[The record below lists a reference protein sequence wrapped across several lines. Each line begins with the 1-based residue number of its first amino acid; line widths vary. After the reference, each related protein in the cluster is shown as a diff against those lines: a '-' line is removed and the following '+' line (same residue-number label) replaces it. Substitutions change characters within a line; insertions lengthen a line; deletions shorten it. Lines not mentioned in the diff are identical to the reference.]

1 MKFAVMGAGAVGCY
15 YGGMLA
21 RADHEVTLIARPSH
35 VAAIQA
41 HGLRL
46 QALTFDEQ
54 VPVHATTSPEGVA
67 GADVVLF
74 CVKSTDTETAGA
86 AIRPH
91 LAPHALVLSLQNGVD
106 NAPRLAEVIGR
117 PVTPAVVYVA
127 AGMAGP
133 GHVQHHGRG
142 ELVISPCPQAPA
154 LVAAC
159 GQAGIG
165 VTVSDQVLGDLWLK
179 LVINCAYNALSAL
192 TRQPYAQL
200 VQNPGIWEVMRD
212 IERECLAV
220 AAADGVRLPSE
231 TWPAIEAISRTMATQ
246 LSSNARDLMPDK
258 PTEIDHLNGYV
269 LRRAAVHGLQ
279 VPANRLLHTL
289 VRALEGKTSAP
300 ATAATP

>member
-21 RADHEVTLIARPSH
+21 RAGHEVTLIARPSH

-46 QALTFDEQ
+46 QAQTFDEQ
-54 VPVHATTSPEGVA
+54 VPVRATTSPDGVA

-74 CVKSTDTETAGA
+74 CVKSTDTEAAGA
-86 AIRPH
+86 AIAPH
-91 LAPHALVLSLQNGVD
+91 LAPNALVLSLQNGVD

-142 ELVISPCPQAPA
+142 ELVISPCPQAPT

-159 GQAGIG
+159 AQASVG
-165 VTVSDQVLGDLWLK
+165 VTVSDQVLGELWFK

-192 TRQPYAQL
+192 TRQPYAVL
-200 VQNPGIWEVMRD
+200 VQHPGMWDVMRD

-220 AAADGVRLPSE
+220 AAADGVPLPSD

-246 LSSNARDLMPDK
+246 VSSTARDLMQGK
-258 PTEIDHLNGYV
+258 HTEIDHLNGYV

-289 VRALEGKTSAP
+289 VKAQEGAGAAP
-300 ATAATP
+300 TATTP

>member
-21 RADHEVTLIARPSH
+21 RAGHEVTLIARPSH

-46 QALTFDEQ
+46 QAQTFDEQ
-54 VPVHATTSPEGVA
+54 VPVRATTSPDGVA

-74 CVKSTDTETAGA
+74 CVKSTDTEAAGA
-86 AIRPH
+86 AIAPH
-91 LAPHALVLSLQNGVD
+91 LAPNALVLSLQNGVD

-142 ELVISPCPQAPA
+142 ELVISPCPQAPT

-159 GQAGIG
+159 AQASVG
-165 VTVSDQVLGDLWLK
+165 VTVSDQVLGELWFK

-192 TRQPYAQL
+192 TRQPYAVL
-200 VQNPGIWEVMRD
+200 VQHPGMWDVMRD

-220 AAADGVRLPSE
+220 AAADGVPLPSD

-246 LSSNARDLMPDK
+246 VSSTARDLMQGK
-258 PTEIDHLNGYV
+258 HTEIDHLNGYV
-269 LRRAAVHGLQ
+269 MRRGAALGVPT
-279 VPANRLLHTL
+279 PANRVLWTL
-289 VRALEGKTSAP
+289 VKLAEPEGTR
-300 ATAATP
+300 

>member
-21 RADHEVTLIARPSH
+21 RAGHEVTLIARPSH
-35 VAAIQA
+35 VAAIQS

-46 QALTFDEQ
+46 QTLSFDEQ
-54 VPVHATTSPEGVA
+54 VPVYATTSPEGVA

-74 CVKSTDTETAGA
+74 CVKSTDTESAGA

-106 NAPRLAEVIGR
+106 NAPRLAEVIGQ

-231 TWPAIEAISRTMATQ
+231 PWPAIEAISRTMATQ
-246 LSSNARDLMPDK
+246 MSSTARDLMQGK